1 MNIKKR
7 FSSFRGS
14 LFFEAIESPM
24 NRNHHPSPP
33 PPPEQ
38 TILIQYPVNFT
49 VDLFSL
55 MSRVLIREKS
65 LELNLLKR
73 KSSKNLSIRRFEK
86 RRKEILLVNGFIV
99 QNLTKIGTSVIARE
113 FNYLIKKNQIS
124 GAARDL
130 EETCNFSQRTDIDIT
145 FLCNR
150 IKKKERIHSNV
161 IYLIN
166 TSFRIDKIS

>member
-1 MNIKKR
+1 
-7 FSSFRGS
+7 
-14 LFFEAIESPM
+14 
-24 NRNHHPSPP
+24 
-33 PPPEQ
+33 
-38 TILIQYPVNFT
+38 
-49 VDLFSL
+49 

-73 KSSKNLSIRRFEK
+73 KSKNLSIRRFEK

-130 EETCNFSQRTDIDIT
+130 EETCNFS
-145 FLCNR
+145 
-150 IKKKERIHSNV
+150 
-161 IYLIN
+161 
-166 TSFRIDKIS
+166 